1 MKKGLWTKNFTIIT
15 IGTIISSIGGVAMNF
30 ALSFVVFDNSGSTLL
45 MGIYSALSL
54 IPTVVLPIVIAPYLD
69 RYKRKPFIVGLD
81 FLNGLLYLGFAFL
94 ISKIG
99 FVFGVYLAFSLTTAT
114 IGTIYQQAYTSYYP
128 NLIPKGFAQKGYT
141 VSSMI
146 YPTVNVVITPLAS
159 YLYTQMGIEFIMV
172 FEGIMLLVASLFE
185 AMIDYR
191 ETQHGSGRF
200 DLQAYREQF
209 RAGWQ
214 FLKKEKGLQKIY
226 AYMPIMQGLSEGSS
240 SLIIAYF
247 QTTPGLGITLYSL
260 FTIAEFLGR
269 SIGGIVHYRYK
280 IPAKKRFRFACIVYY
295 IYPLMDALLLWLAYP
310 LMLLNRSICG
320 FLGINSATLRESSVQ
335 NYMPDENRAKLN
347 AFFHVAYSLVS
358 MFCRFTAGALGEIL
372 DYRFCLMLFAAIEI
386 FSCTWIIYRN
396 QELVKPIY
404 NQNY

>member
-99 FVFGVYLAFSLTTAT
+99 FVFGVYLAFSLATAT

-214 FLKKEKGLQKIY
+214 FLKKKRACRKFMRIC
-226 AYMPIMQGLSEGSS
+226 
-240 SLIIAYF
+240 
-247 QTTPGLGITLYSL
+247 
-260 FTIAEFLGR
+260 R
-269 SIGGIVHYRYK
+269 S
-280 IPAKKRFRFACIVYY
+280 
-295 IYPLMDALLLWLAYP
+295 
-310 LMLLNRSICG
+310 
-320 FLGINSATLRESSVQ
+320 
-335 NYMPDENRAKLN
+335 
-347 AFFHVAYSLVS
+347 
-358 MFCRFTAGALGEIL
+358 CRG
-372 DYRFCLMLFAAIEI
+372 
-386 FSCTWIIYRN
+386 
-396 QELVKPIY
+396 
-404 NQNY
+404 